1 MTKDIIV
8 GGKTVRMRATAAI
21 PRLYRIK
28 FRRDIM
34 KDMQKLQKAAGDT
47 EEYTVDDLE
56 MFENIAYI
64 MAKHGD
70 VDSDGNVIGNV
81 PDSVEDWLD
90 AFETFSIYE
99 ALPQIIELWGMNI
112 ETEST
117 SKKKQGK

>member
-1 MTKDIIV
+1 MTKDILV
-8 GGKTVRMRATAAI
+8 SGKTVRMRATAAI

-34 KDMQKLQKAAGDT
+34 KDMQKLQKAAGDPA
-47 EEYTVDDLE
+47 EYTVDDLE

-70 VDSDGNVIGNV
+70 VDNNGNVIGNV
-81 PDSVEDWLD
+81 PDSVEEWLD
-90 AFETFSIYE
+90 EFETFSIYE

-112 ETEST
+112 ETESA

>member
-47 EEYTVDDLE
+47 AEYTVDDLE